1 MFTYFKAED
10 YVASS
15 FLFLL
20 LLSGSLNVSEGC
32 LSATDGLHKTLI
44 RIQRDH
50 TAGIQTLTNSQIML
64 SHLGVH
70 GILSPPSF
78 LPFLALLCP
87 RNPKSRGSVLRPHH
101 ISCPNFYQLWVVPQL
116 PWPSRGQPV
125 GAHSRLTTDSS
136 CRRKS
141 PATGNISEVH
151 SLAGVGHFS
160 KLPGKGNT
168 DSCPW
173 KEMQGGLTKSSVE
186 MRGLI

>member
-1 MFTYFKAED
+1 MFTYFKAEE

-44 RIQRDH
+44 RIQGGH

-64 SHLGVH
+64 SHLGAH

-78 LPFLALLCP
+78 LFSLSFVPETQNLG
-87 RNPKSRGSVLRPHH
+87 KESVLRPHH
-101 ISCPNFYQLWVVPQL
+101 ISCPNFYQLWAVPQL

-125 GAHSRLTTDSS
+125 GLTPDWPLTH
-136 CRRKS
+136 
-141 PATGNISEVH
+141 PAEGNLPPQEISLRSIHGQVWVTSANCLGRETLTHVH
-151 SLAGVGHFS
+151 EKKCSEG
-160 KLPGKGNT
+160 
-168 DSCPW
+168 
-173 KEMQGGLTKSSVE
+173 
-186 MRGLI
+186 